1 MQPVA
6 FAQDVKKLS
15 QIQALTASA
24 PLVYSDKTKILLLSA
39 NYVPAAVKFT
49 GTSMPIVIPTTHLN
63 YNFYF
68 KKILTSIA
76 NQTHR
81 NIDFYL
87 SRSSPKESLLKII
100 EDRYNVD
107 RKDMCY
113 FGDDLFDI
121 GIMKEVGYSFC
132 TCDSPLMVKS
142 NSIELNVLG
151 GNNAILHLFEYCEK
165 YCLIPILNYEELI
178 SKIYELDKK
187 EKF

>member
-1 MQPVA
+1 MVYA
-6 FAQDVKKLS
+6 VIIS
-15 QIQALTASA
+15 QIMIK
-24 PLVYSDKTKILLLSA
+24 LVILDVDGIMTDGKKYYDQNGSVVLKTFCDKDW
-39 NYVPAAVKFT
+39 
-49 GTSMPIVIPTTHLN
+49 
-63 YNFYF
+63 
-68 KKILTSIA
+68 TSIKRFKSMGINVIFLSGDENINKQIA
-76 NQTHR
+76 KDR

-132 TCDSPLMVKS
+132 TCDSPLIVKS

-187 EKF
+187 ERF